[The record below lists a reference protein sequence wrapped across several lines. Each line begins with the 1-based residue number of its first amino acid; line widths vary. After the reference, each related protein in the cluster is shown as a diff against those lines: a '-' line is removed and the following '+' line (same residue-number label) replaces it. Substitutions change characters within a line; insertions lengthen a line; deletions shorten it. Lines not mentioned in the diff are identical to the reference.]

1 MNDTRT
7 SPLRALVA
15 ATPEPLR
22 ELLSH
27 PEELVKRGVKGPGV
41 AAWAQRH
48 DLPLPAARYAVLPV
62 GGAGVVARAGE
73 GELILECTLQDE
85 LWARWQAARTEAATG
100 VYDIPQQSVTLE
112 LSGPRARQVLAW
124 SCALNLAAEPADT
137 IVYTRIAGVSCAVLP
152 RGEGDPRSYR
162 LWVDYS
168 LAPYL
173 WTTLAELTEDL
184 TES

>member
-15 ATPEPLR
+15 AAPAPLR
-22 ELLSH
+22 EFLSH
-27 PEELVKRGVKGPGV
+27 PDGLVKRGVKGPGV
-41 AAWAQRH
+41 VAWGQRH

-62 GGAGVVARAGE
+62 GAAGVVARAGE
-73 GELILECTLQDE
+73 GELILECTVQDE
-85 LWARWQAARTEAATG
+85 LWARWQAALTEAAGG

-112 LSGPRARQVLAW
+112 LSGPRAPHALAR
-124 SCALNLAAEPADT
+124 SCALNLAAEPAET
-137 IVYTRIAGVSCAVLP
+137 ILYTRIAGVSAAVLP
-152 RGEGDPRSYR
+152 RGAGESRSYR

-173 WTTLAELTEDL
+173 WTTLAELTEDM
-184 TES
+184 

>member
-15 ATPEPLR
+15 AAPAPLR

-41 AAWAQRH
+41 VAWAQHH
-48 DLPLPAARYAVLPV
+48 DLPLPTTRYSVLPV
-62 GGAGVVARAGE
+62 GAAGVVARAGE
-73 GELILECTLQDE
+73 GELILECTPRDA
-85 LWARWQAARTEAATG
+85 LWERWRAALAEAPEG

-112 LSGPRARQVLAW
+112 LSGPRARRVLAR
-124 SCALNLAAEPADT
+124 SCALNLAAASADT
-137 IVYTRIAGVSCAVLP
+137 ILYTRIAGVSCAVLP
-152 RGEGDPRSYR
+152 RGQGEPRAYR

-173 WTTLAELTEDL
+173 WTTLAVIAEDL
-184 TES
+184 

>member
-1 MNDTRT
+1 MIDTRT

-15 ATPEPLR
+15 ASPAPVR
-22 ELLSH
+22 ELMSH

-41 AAWAQRH
+41 VVWARRH
-48 DLPLPAARYAVLPV
+48 DLPLPATRYSVLPV
-62 GGAGVVARAGE
+62 GAAGVVARAGE
-73 GELILECTLQDE
+73 GELILECTPRDA
-85 LWARWQAARTEAATG
+85 LWERWRAALAEAPAG

-112 LSGPRARQVLAW
+112 LSGPRAPQVLAR

-137 IVYTRIAGVSCAVLP
+137 ILYTRIAGVSAAVLP
-152 RGEGDPRSYR
+152 RGQGEPRTYR

-173 WTTLAELTEDL
+173 WTTLADIAEDL
-184 TES
+184 

>member
-15 ATPEPLR
+15 AASDPVR

-27 PEELVKRGVKGPGV
+27 PDELVKCGVKGPGV
-41 AAWAQRH
+41 VDWARRH

-62 GGAGVVARAGE
+62 GAAGVVARAGE
-73 GELILECTLQDE
+73 GELILECTPRNA
-85 LWARWQAARTEAATG
+85 LWERWQAALAESAAG

-112 LSGPRARQVLAW
+112 LSGPCAPQVLAR
-124 SCALNLAAEPADT
+124 SCALNLPAEPATT
-137 IVYTRIAGVSCAVLP
+137 ILYTRIAGVSCAVLP
-152 RGEGDPRSYR
+152 CGKGEARAYR

-173 WTTLAELTEDL
+173 WTTLAEIAGDP
-184 TES
+184 

>member
-15 ATPEPLR
+15 AAPAPVR
-22 ELLSH
+22 ELMSH

-41 AAWAQRH
+41 VAWAQRH
-48 DLPLPAARYAVLPV
+48 DLPLPATRYAVLPV
-62 GGAGVVARAGE
+62 GAAGVVARAGE
-73 GELILECTLQDE
+73 GELILECTRQDA
-85 LWARWQAARTEAATG
+85 LWERWRSALAEAPAG
-100 VYDIPQQSVTLE
+100 IYDIPQQSVTLE
-112 LSGPRARQVLAW
+112 LSGPRAPQVLAR

-137 IVYTRIAGVSCAVLP
+137 ILYTRIAGVSCAVLP
-152 RGEGDPRSYR
+152 RGEGDPRTYR
-162 LWVDYS
+162 LWVDCS

-184 TES
+184 

>member
-1 MNDTRT
+1 MTDTRT

-15 ATPEPLR
+15 AASAPMR

-41 AAWAQRH
+41 VAWAQRH

-62 GGAGVVARAGE
+62 GVAGVVARAGE
-73 GELILECTLQDE
+73 GELILECTPGDA
-85 LWARWQAARTEAATG
+85 LWERWQAALAEAAAG

-112 LSGPRARQVLAW
+112 LNGPHASQVLAR
-124 SCALNLAAEPADT
+124 SCALSLAAEPPDT
-137 IVYTRIAGVSCAVLP
+137 ILYTRIAGVSCAVLP
-152 RGEGDPRSYR
+152 RGERDPRTYR

-184 TES
+184 